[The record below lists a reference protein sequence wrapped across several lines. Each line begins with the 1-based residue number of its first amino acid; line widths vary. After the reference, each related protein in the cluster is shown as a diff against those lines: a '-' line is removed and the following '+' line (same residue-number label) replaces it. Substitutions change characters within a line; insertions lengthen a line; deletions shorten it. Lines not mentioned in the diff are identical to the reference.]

1 MNIDH
6 HYMEKKSLMV
16 AAIENGTVID
26 HIPTD
31 KVFTIASLLQLDK
44 CTDQVTIGN
53 NFESDKMGRKGIIK
67 IANRF
72 FSDAEISRLAAVCP
86 NIRLCIIK
94 NYDVA
99 EKKVATLPDEF
110 INVVRCANPVCI
122 TNNEPMKTV
131 FNVTDKERG
140 TVKCRYCGKEQHLEN
155 IKLV

>member
-1 MNIDH
+1 
-6 HYMEKKSLMV
+6 MEKRKDLLV

-44 CTDQVTIGN
+44 CNDQVTIGN
-53 NFESDKMGRKGIIK
+53 NFDSGTMGSKGIIK

-86 NIRLCIIK
+86 NIRLCIIRD
-94 NYDVA
+94 YDVV
-99 EKKVATLPDEF
+99 EKKIATLPNEF
-110 INVVRCANPVCI
+110 VGIVRCANPVCI

-131 FNVTDKERG
+131 FYVTDKERG
-140 TVKCRYCGKEQHLEN
+140 VVKCRYCGKEQLIEN

>member
-1 MNIDH
+1 
-6 HYMEKKSLMV
+6 MEKRKDLLV
-16 AAIENGTVID
+16 AALESGTVID

-31 KVFTIASLLQLDK
+31 KVFTIVQLLQLDR

-53 NFESDKMGRKGIIK
+53 NLESARFGKKGIIK

-72 FSDAEISRLAAVCP
+72 FSDAEISQLAVVCQ

-94 NYDVA
+94 DYEVV
-99 EKKVATLPDEF
+99 EKKQVTLPDELD
-110 INVVRCANPVCI
+110 NVVHCANPVCI

-131 FNVTDKERG
+131 FYVTDKQRG
-140 TVKCRYCGKEQHLEN
+140 VVKCRYCGKEQQIEN

>member
-1 MNIDH
+1 MNT
-6 HYMEKKSLMV
+6 EKKSLLV

-44 CTDQVTIGN
+44 CNDQVTIGN
-53 NFESDKMGRKGIIK
+53 NLDSGTMGQKGIIK

-94 NYDVA
+94 DYDVV
-99 EKKVATLPDEF
+99 EKKIATLPDEF
-110 INVVRCANPVCI
+110 VNVVHCANPVCI
-122 TNNEPMKTV
+122 TNNEPMRTV
-131 FNVTDKERG
+131 FYVTDKERSV
-140 TVKCRYCGKEQHLEN
+140 VKCRYCGKEQLIEN

>member
-1 MNIDH
+1 MNT
-6 HYMEKKSLMV
+6 EKKSLVV

-44 CTDQVTIGN
+44 CNDQVTVGN
-53 NFESDKMGRKGIIK
+53 NFESGTMGRKGIIK

-72 FSDAEISRLAAVCP
+72 FTDAEISRLAAVCP

-94 NYDVA
+94 DYDVV
-99 EKKVATLPDEF
+99 EKKIASLPDELVG
-110 INVVRCANPVCI
+110 IVKCANPVCI

-131 FNVTDKERG
+131 FYVTDKERG
-140 TVKCRYCGKEQHLEN
+140 VVKCRYCGKEQNIEH

>member
-1 MNIDH
+1 MNT
-6 HYMEKKSLMV
+6 EKKSLLV

-44 CTDQVTIGN
+44 CNDQVTIGN
-53 NFESDKMGRKGIIK
+53 NLDSGTMGQKGIIK

-94 NYDVA
+94 DYDVV
-99 EKKVATLPDEF
+99 EKKTVETPDELRG
-110 INVVRCANPVCI
+110 IVRCNNPKCI
-122 TNNEPMKTV
+122 TNNEPMDTV
-131 FNVTDKERG
+131 FHVIDKERG
-140 TVKCRYCGKEQHLEN
+140 VLKCHYCDKEQDINKVE
-155 IKLV
+155 LV

>member
-1 MNIDH
+1 MNT
-6 HYMEKKSLMV
+6 EKKSLLV

-44 CTDQVTIGN
+44 CNDQVTIGN
-53 NFESDKMGRKGIIK
+53 NLDSGTMGSKGIIK

-72 FSDAEISRLAAVCP
+72 FTDAEISRLAAVCP

-94 NYDVA
+94 DYDVV
-99 EKKVATLPDEF
+99 EKRIATLPEEF
-110 INVVRCANPVCI
+110 VGIIKCANPVCI

-131 FNVTDKERG
+131 FYVTDKEHG
-140 TVKCRYCGKEQHLEN
+140 VVKCRYCGKEQNIEH

>member
-1 MNIDH
+1 MNT
-6 HYMEKKSLMV
+6 EKKSLLV

-44 CTDQVTIGN
+44 CNDQVTIGN
-53 NFESDKMGRKGIIK
+53 NLDSGTMGQKGIIK

-94 NYDVA
+94 DYDVV
-99 EKKVATLPDEF
+99 EKKIATLPDEF
-110 INVVRCANPVCI
+110 VNVVRCANPVCI
-122 TNNEPMKTV
+122 TNNEPMRTV
-131 FNVTDKERG
+131 FYVTDKERSV
-140 TVKCRYCGKEQHLEN
+140 VKCRYCGKEQLIEN

>member
-1 MNIDH
+1 
-6 HYMEKKSLMV
+6 MEKKSLMV

-131 FNVTDKERG
+131 FYVTDKEHG

>member
-1 MNIDH
+1 MMDTT
-6 HYMEKKSLMV
+6 KKSLQV

-31 KVFTIASLLQLDK
+31 KVFTIASLLQLDR
-44 CTDQVTIGN
+44 CNDQVTIGN
-53 NFESDKMGRKGIIK
+53 NLDSGRMGSKGIIK

-86 NIRLCIIK
+86 NIRLCIIRD
-94 NYDVA
+94 YEVV
-99 EKKVATLPDEF
+99 EKRIASLPDEF
-110 INVVRCANPVCI
+110 VGIVRCANPVCI

-131 FNVTDKERG
+131 FYVTDKEQG
-140 TVKCRYCGKEQHLEN
+140 VVKCRYCGKEQNIEH